1 MSNKDKLSS
10 LAVVKVMLPA
20 LIYHEHHG
28 FWSLFLRLF
37 PFSFY
42 KPCEKLLSAQGLWL
56 SGIQLLRKES
66 APVVCA
72 ACREQGKC
80 SP

>member
-1 MSNKDKLSS
+1 MSSKDKLSS

-28 FWSLFLRLF
+28 VWSLFLRLF

-66 APVVCA
+66 APLVCA

>member
-1 MSNKDKLSS
+1 MSSKDKLSS
-10 LAVVKVMLPA
+10 LAAVKVMLPA
-20 LIYHEHHG
+20 LTYHEHREL
-28 FWSLFLRLF
+28 WSLFLWSF
-37 PFSFY
+37 PFY
-42 KPCEKLLSAQGLWL
+42 KPCEQLLSAQDLWL

-66 APVVCA
+66 APLVCA

>member
-1 MSNKDKLSS
+1 MSSKDKLSS
-10 LAVVKVMLPA
+10 LAAVKVMLPA
-20 LIYHEHHG
+20 LRYHEHREL
-28 FWSLFLRLF
+28 WSLFLWSF

-42 KPCEKLLSAQGLWL
+42 KPCETLLSAQDLWL

-66 APVVCA
+66 APLVCA